1 MRLIYRQFKFIIY
14 RKATN
19 FKCWKRDENIGGNE
33 QNEGKLNKGELQKKI
48 KQKEKTKKDE
58 EKLAPNRKLKTGLII
73 APHFPNSYN
82 LF

>member
-19 FKCWKRDENIGGNE
+19 LKCWKRGENIGGNE
-33 QNEGKLNKGELQKKI
+33 QKEYILNKGELQKTI

-73 APHFPNSYN
+73 APHFPTSYN